1 MGSAWYTKVLGENTS
16 SLNNGYYFELQNKNV
31 TMCKNFFTNPL
42 GISNKAASTAAK

>member
-1 MGSAWYTKVLGENTS
+1 MGSAWYTKVLGENT
-16 SLNNGYYFELQNKNV
+16 NGYYFELQNKNV